1 MYVAF
6 YNLWHVCI
14 HTIPVRCLLM
24 KKGKQRDAQRMR
36 SSGLKDALNCQC
48 LEGLFAAVLTRTE
61 ARLCKVWLRESSL
74 VLGSFNPLEVL
85 CQGSVS
91 SELKL
96 VNFCPRCQWRWK
108 MVFKEGTQF
117 LKQELA
123 QQSPVLF
130 SIERVG
136 WDDHTDPSSLCY
148 LSICSSCW
156 ADTWREF
163 SIQTVPHTLNWIT
176 TSSHENL
183 QPLRLDRGLL
193 LFFFDSWLPLHL
205 PGKAL
210 ILHSPPPI
218 LSL

>member
-1 MYVAF
+1 
-6 YNLWHVCI
+6 
-14 HTIPVRCLLM
+14 
-24 KKGKQRDAQRMR
+24 MR

-136 WDDHTDPSSLCY
+136 
-148 LSICSSCW
+148 
-156 ADTWREF
+156 
-163 SIQTVPHTLNWIT
+163 
-176 TSSHENL
+176 
-183 QPLRLDRGLL
+183 
-193 LFFFDSWLPLHL
+193 
-205 PGKAL
+205 
-210 ILHSPPPI
+210 
-218 LSL
+218 